1 MARNK
6 RPAKPRRGRPP
17 LATGLAATETV
28 RLRLTAAQRDQWQA
42 AAAAEGLSLSEWLR
56 AAAELAIARGSTR

>member
-1 MARNK
+1 MRK
-6 RPAKPRRGRPP
+6 RKPRLGRPP
-17 LATGLAATETV
+17 LAAGEAATETV

-42 AAAAEGLSLSEWLR
+42 AAVAESLTLSEWLR